1 MSAMDRQAFYF
12 CFLIL
17 CALIGQSQLLAQP
30 IIKPENLGEQV
41 NSAFEEL
48 LPVISPDGSRL
59 YFARKYHPEN
69 YYHPEESQ
77 EIWYSDYDVNSKSWK
92 KAVHMGKDF
101 NAQTINGIGT
111 ISPDGNTILVRG
123 ATENGAYEGVAFSL
137 RQKGVEGWSEPQKMD
152 IKDLKDMANGMFMG
166 GTLAGNGK
174 VLILYFGEKLM
185 DEKNDL
191 YVSFLNDD
199 GSWTKPEGLGP
210 DLNTMYSEA
219 APFLA
224 SDSKTLYFAS
234 DRPGGEGNYD
244 IYRTQRLDD
253 TWKRWSEP
261 VNLGRPINTPSFDA
275 YYTVD
280 ASGEF
285 AYMVSEEESLG
296 GSDIIRI
303 RLKEEQRPDPVTL
316 VSGRILDRATG
327 KPLAAQIKYQILPGR
342 IEAGIARSNG
352 DEGRYKVTLPYGFIY
367 QVTAEAEGYQMA
379 AETIDLTQGGEYQ
392 IIERNLLMDKGE
404 SRRIPAPLEM
414 NTSLPDTKLAT
425 VYFDSGEVQV
435 KEESKE
441 ELALV
446 LEMLRLNPNIHLTLQ
461 GHADV
466 VGSDQDNRDLSTYR
480 ARMVR
485 AYLISE
491 GISPSRL
498 SYIGYGNTIPA
509 TLDRTDAGLAL
520 NRRVEFH
527 VIK

>member
-1 MSAMDRQAFYF
+1 MKRQVLYF
-12 CFLIL
+12 CFPLLLIL
-17 CALIGQSQLLAQP
+17 FFPGMGLGQPA
-30 IIKPENLGEQV
+30 IAPENLGSQV
-41 NSAFEEL
+41 NSSYEEL
-48 LPVISPDGSRL
+48 LPVITPDGSRL
-59 YFARKYHPEN
+59 YFARKYHPDN

-77 EIWYSDYDVNSKSWK
+77 EIWYSDYNEQTNSWA

-123 ATENGAYEGVAFSL
+123 ATENGEYEGVAFSL
-137 RQKGVEGWSEPQKMD
+137 RQKGAEGWSKPQKME
-152 IKDLKDMANGMFMG
+152 IKQLKEMARGMFMG

-174 VLILYFGEKLM
+174 VLILYFGEELM

-191 YVSFLNDD
+191 YVSFLTED
-199 GSWTKPEGLGP
+199 GSWTKPEGLGA
-210 DLNTMYSEA
+210 DLNTGYSEA

-234 DRPGGEGNYD
+234 DRPGGQGNYD
-244 IYRTQRLDD
+244 IYKTQRLDD
-253 TWKRWSEP
+253 SWKKWSEP
-261 VNLGRPINTPSFDA
+261 VNLGSPINTKSFDA

-280 ASGEF
+280 AEGEY

-316 VSGRILDRATG
+316 VSGKIMDRVTG
-327 KPLAAQIKYQILPGR
+327 EPLVAQVRYQILPGR
-342 IEAGIARSNG
+342 IEAGIARSNAE
-352 DEGRYKVTLPYGFIY
+352 EGVYKVTLPYGFIY

-379 AETIDLTQGGEYQ
+379 AETIDLTKGGEFQ
-392 IIERNLLMDKGE
+392 LLEKNLFLTPGE
-404 SRRIPAPLEM
+404 SKAPPAPLEM
-414 NTSLPDTKLAT
+414 KTNRPDTKLAT
-425 VYFDSGEVQV
+425 VYFNSGEVQV

-441 ELALV
+441 ELALI
-446 LEMLRLNPNIHLTLQ
+446 LEILRTNPHIHLTLR
-461 GHADV
+461 GHADI
-466 VGSDQDNRDLSTYR
+466 VGSDNDNMDLSTYR

-491 GISPSRL
+491 GISPARL
-498 SYIGYGNTIPA
+498 SYIGYGNTIPS
-509 TLDRTDAGLAL
+509 TLDRTDEGLAL